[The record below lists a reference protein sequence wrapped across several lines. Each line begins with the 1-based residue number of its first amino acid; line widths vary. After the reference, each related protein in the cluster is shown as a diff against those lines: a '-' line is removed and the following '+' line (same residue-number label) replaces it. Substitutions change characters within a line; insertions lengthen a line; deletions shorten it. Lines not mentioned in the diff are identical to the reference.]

1 MEYKRGEFL
10 MFLTKCGVITDELFE
25 NYLDRLVP
33 RFFKILA
40 LNDEQNPTLI
50 QYIKSFQRELV
61 GSKNLVN
68 VLNNDARFL
77 TLIST
82 LQYFIDNGVNNSEV
96 KKCIS
101 ISKQLKEHYFP
112 NNKKGGL

>member
-1 MEYKRGEFL
+1 MI
-10 MFLTKCGVITDELFE
+10 LTKCGTLTDRLFE

-40 LNDEQNPTLI
+40 LNDDKNPTLI
-50 QYIKSFQRELV
+50 KYIKSLQRELV

-68 VLNNDARFL
+68 VLNDDARFL

-82 LQYFIDNGVNNSEV
+82 MQFFIDNGVDNSEV

-101 ISKQLKEHYFP
+101 ISKQLKKHYFP
-112 NNKKGGL
+112 KDGDSDG

>member
-1 MEYKRGEFL
+1 MI
-10 MFLTKCGVITDELFE
+10 LTKCGTLTDRLFE

-40 LNDEQNPTLI
+40 LNDEENPTLP
-50 QYIKSFQRELV
+50 QYIKSFQRELI

-68 VLNNDARFL
+68 VLNDDARFL

-82 LQYFIDNGVNNSEV
+82 MQFFLDNGVDNSEV

-101 ISKQLKEHYFP
+101 ISKQLKKHYFP
-112 NNKKGGL
+112 KDGDSDG

>member
-1 MEYKRGEFL
+1 MV
-10 MFLTKCGVITDELFE
+10 LTKCGTLTNALFE

-40 LNDEQNPTLI
+40 LNDEENPTLP
-50 QYIKSFQRELV
+50 QYIKSFQRELI

-68 VLNNDARFL
+68 VLNDDARFL

-82 LQYFIDNGVNNSEV
+82 MQFFLDNGVDNSEV

-101 ISKQLKEHYFP
+101 ISKQLKKHYFP
-112 NNKKGGL
+112 KDGDSDG

>member
-1 MEYKRGEFL
+1 MV
-10 MFLTKCGVITDELFE
+10 LTKCGTLTDKLFE

-40 LNDEQNPTLI
+40 LNDDNNPTLT
-50 QYIKSFQRELV
+50 QYIKSFQRELI

-68 VLNNDARFL
+68 VLNDDARFL

-82 LQYFIDNGVNNSEV
+82 MQFFIDSGVDNSEV
-96 KKCIS
+96 KKCIT
-101 ISKQLKEHYFP
+101 ISKQLKKHYFS
-112 NNKKGGL
+112 KDGDSDG